1 MLPTPQ
7 NGQTSCSEN
16 ILEIVIFFFFVETLA
31 LLIFILKVI
40 C

>member
-16 ILEIVIFFFFVETLA
+16 ILEIVNFFFCRNFSFVDIYSKGNL
-31 LLIFILKVI
+31 
-40 C
+40 